1 MERVNEAAAAQLA
14 RRSVSHGEEVTD
26 IQSLQVLN
34 ETGQQYVFANL
45 FLWRREMSL

>member
-14 RRSVSHGEEVTD
+14 RRSHGEEVTD